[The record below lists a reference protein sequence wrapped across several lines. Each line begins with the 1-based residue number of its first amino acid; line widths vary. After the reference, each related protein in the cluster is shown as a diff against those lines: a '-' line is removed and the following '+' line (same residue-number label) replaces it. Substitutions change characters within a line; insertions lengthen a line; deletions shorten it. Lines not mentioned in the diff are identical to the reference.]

1 MKKFLTIPLVCAV
14 FLLALSCKNSQKS
27 PNAPVQYEANGR
39 MLYRGKTVTLKDRQ
53 LFLYQADYSRDDLEF
68 IAGCGDSES
77 DSYHVTWKIGYE
89 LIVTQKNFK
98 ESELKKYIAKQK
110 LQDLADYYINEVC
123 ELTRKDS
130 FSFESYKVL
139 PLKVDSEKWVIYFSY
154 VNEKGWYEQVQM
166 MPDGTI
172 IISSN
177 NYEGIA
183 FEEEFPPHEPTPLEL
198 AKASE
203 HEKIMQKVTE
213 LVAKAEI
220 TLSEKEEK
228 FFSGNKMQSQLIEE
242 IQKFAAEKERELPFD
257 KKSIETVEEYVKL
270 KNYTLKNAIPLDDR
284 LIFLNYQ
291 IRTDTS
297 GKKIPKSENLMPH
310 KFGYYLLV
318 TYNLSENK
326 IQTFLPYINS
336 YSPLNFHK
344 HSYQGKQ
351 LLYCIG
357 DNSSLGMGTTEIY
370 ISVFEPEKLSELAH
384 ENLIMSASFFSSF
397 VEDSECYKDFEL
409 KENTL
414 HVWGSD
420 FDYKNLKYIKDY
432 DKIYEF

>member
-14 FLLALSCKNSQKS
+14 FLLARSCKNSQKS
-27 PNAPVQYEANGR
+27 SSA
-39 MLYRGKTVTLKDRQ
+39 
-53 LFLYQADYSRDDLEF
+53 
-68 IAGCGDSES
+68 
-77 DSYHVTWKIGYE
+77 
-89 LIVTQKNFK
+89 
-98 ESELKKYIAKQK
+98 KKSAK
-110 LQDLADYYINEVC
+110 A
-123 ELTRKDS
+123 
-130 FSFESYKVL
+130 
-139 PLKVDSEKWVIYFSY
+139 
-154 VNEKGWYEQVQM
+154 M

-242 IQKFAAEKERELPFD
+242 IQKFAAEKERKLPFD

-270 KNYTLKNAIPLDDR
+270 ENYTLKNAIPLDDR

-297 GKKIPKSENLMPH
+297 GKKIPKNENLLPH
-310 KFGYYLLV
+310 KFSYYLLV

-326 IQTFLPYINS
+326 IQAFLPYINS

-370 ISVFEPEKLSELAH
+370 ISVFEPAKLSELVH
-384 ENLIMSASFFSSF
+384 ENLIMTTPFYSAF
-397 VEDSECYKDFEL
+397 EDTECYKDFKL

-420 FDYKNLKYIKDY
+420 IDYENLKYIKDY
-432 DKIYEF
+432 DKIYAF